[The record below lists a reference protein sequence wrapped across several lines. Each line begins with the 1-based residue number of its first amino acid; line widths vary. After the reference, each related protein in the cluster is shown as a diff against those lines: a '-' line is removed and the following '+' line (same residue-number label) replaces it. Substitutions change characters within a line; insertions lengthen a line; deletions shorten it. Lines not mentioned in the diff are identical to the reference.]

1 MPVSSLAKEL
11 QIKTNF
17 EFQNNNHFHHG
28 ISRYFLE
35 QELRWVL
42 QCGGLPDSVSIQ
54 SLLQGGR
61 FACINFD
68 LWFFK
73 SVLLC
78 VPPQCPAHSR
88 SSINRCLF
96 IEVLQSP
103 WIHKQKPEPKSPPS
117 QARPWSIWAHR

>member
-1 MPVSSLAKEL
+1 MVASLTLGVSSL
-11 QIKTNF
+11 
-17 EFQNNNHFHHG
+17 
-28 ISRYFLE
+28 SR
-35 QELRWVL
+35 
-42 QCGGLPDSVSIQ
+42 GA
-54 SLLQGGR
+54 GGR

-103 WIHKQKPEPKSPPS
+103 WVHKQKPEPESPPY
-117 QARPWSIWAHR
+117 RPGLGPSGHTDDHSPAHPPGNSVLALSGVA